1 MRWLVHRTGG
11 KAYDCLA
18 NKILGTG
25 TCHRSLVA
33 RRGTIPVSSAY
44 KIYDEAVE
52 ALIEFVPY
60 AYANTRPVY
69 SKIDDL
75 RDLVVRYVIWNLGD
89 LGGHRQFKK
98 LLHNGGD
105 FVTDSWQLTWHRTHE
120 WMS

>member
-1 MRWLVHRTGG
+1 
-11 KAYDCLA
+11 
-18 NKILGTG
+18 
-25 TCHRSLVA
+25 VA
-33 RRGTIPVSSAY
+33 DKYNIHTLRRAVLTNINETLSAY
-44 KIYDEAVE
+44 KMYYEAVE

-75 RDLVVRYVIWNLGD
+75 RDLVVRYVISNLGD

-98 LLHNGGD
+98 LLHNGGY
-105 FVTDSWQLTWHRTHE
+105 FVTDSWQLTWHGTHE